1 MIIKKYESKAMTKG
15 KKERGSWTLFRE
27 SFIKKLPKYT
37 TMIVIVLLVIY
48 YIFVLLMNTN
58 IVSIFRGIHFQ
69 SEKLPAT

>member
-1 MIIKKYESKAMTKG
+1 MTKG

-58 IVSIFRGIHFQ
+58 IVKQVEYIQGHPFPVREAAIARN
-69 SEKLPAT
+69 LV